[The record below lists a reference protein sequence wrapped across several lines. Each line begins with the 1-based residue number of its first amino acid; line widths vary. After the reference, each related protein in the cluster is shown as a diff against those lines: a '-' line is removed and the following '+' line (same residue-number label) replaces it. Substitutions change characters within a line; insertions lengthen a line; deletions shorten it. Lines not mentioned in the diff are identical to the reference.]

1 MLHVKEMHA
10 EDQQEIQSFFQEQ
23 KRKFRNQLEQHITKK
38 PLNEMEK
45 ERRDRL
51 REINR
56 RKAQHSS
63 ELKEKAQLDE
73 LYRAQKSRENAKEI
87 YEYKIKKR
95 IENVVLKHKRTNV
108 SDKTK
113 LSKEIA
119 VSHKKEK
126 KLIIEN
132 IKNYYK
138 DKIDILRDQIKEE
151 KKARKIVSREQK
163 KTLSEHKKER
173 INVRKKQLEEAK
185 HLIALES
192 DKLKMDWINAEQFEQ
207 KLLKMYSRKK

>member
-1 MLHVKEMHA
+1 
-10 EDQQEIQSFFQEQ
+10 
-23 KRKFRNQLEQHITKK
+23 
-38 PLNEMEK
+38 
-45 ERRDRL
+45 
-51 REINR
+51 
-56 RKAQHSS
+56 
-63 ELKEKAQLDE
+63 

-192 DKLKMDWINAEQFEQ
+192 DKLKMDWINAE
-207 KLLKMYSRKK
+207 